1 MNTLLQCQIQIQITD
16 STTRSFFFRKF
27 PNLFLDTTPCGIYY
41 KSLDDRTLILTFV
54 GADFRE
60 VIKAMM

>member
-1 MNTLLQCQIQIQITD
+1 MSNSNTNYRFHHEI
-16 STTRSFFFRKF
+16 FFFRKF

-54 GADFRE
+54 GADFPE